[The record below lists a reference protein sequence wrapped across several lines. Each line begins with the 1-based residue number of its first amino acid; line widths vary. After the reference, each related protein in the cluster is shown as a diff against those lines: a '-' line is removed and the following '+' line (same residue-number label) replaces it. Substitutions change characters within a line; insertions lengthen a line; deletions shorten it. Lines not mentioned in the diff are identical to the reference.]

1 MMQARE
7 AGSEEMTNRNELLL
21 DPMWLHCWLNLRIN
35 HPNELFKA
43 GFKQLYWVK
52 ESIQF
57 KNLSY

>member
-43 GFKQLYWVK
+43 GFKQLYWVRIN
-52 ESIQF
+52 SI
-57 KNLSY
+57 